1 MHINLEA
8 EFKMLLTTQ
17 QFFSSLNVGE
27 SRVLAELVNEFS
39 MLEKTFLAKQEFN
52 LTRQIVIGLL
62 TKLRDQLELFDRHIP
77 VANLRRHFE
86 QVGDPNKE
94 TLEALLRFYIGKKI
108 KRTRDR
114 DKVDL
119 IVTRWGKEPLSE
131 EEKFLKQTPDLL
143 NKLKNIYL
151 ELGLSLE
158 IMSGENSA
166 ITALENEYMA
176 LLAIG
181 SLRELIDRQV
191 LLRIRK
197 IKDEIEDLFFQPT
210 ILAKLVEINLA
221 LHNVFQKLLIAE
233 QPRVVPKNELK
244 LDETKK
250 QTITSENTNRENKE
264 QMDLINS
271 LEEIGQSLS
280 ILTLQVQNLAEKLRN
295 QNK

>member
-8 EFKMLLTTQ
+8 EFRMLLTTQ
-17 QFFSSLNVGE
+17 QFFSLLNVGE

-52 LTRQIVIGLL
+52 LTRQIIIGLL

-131 EEKFLKQTPDLL
+131 EEKLLKQTPDLL

-158 IMSGENSA
+158 ILAGENSA
-166 ITALENEYMA
+166 ITALENEYVA

-233 QPRVVPKNELK
+233 QPRGVPKNELK
-244 LDETKK
+244 PDETKK
-250 QTITSENTNRENKE
+250 QAIVNENINQENKE
-264 QMDLINS
+264 QIDLINS